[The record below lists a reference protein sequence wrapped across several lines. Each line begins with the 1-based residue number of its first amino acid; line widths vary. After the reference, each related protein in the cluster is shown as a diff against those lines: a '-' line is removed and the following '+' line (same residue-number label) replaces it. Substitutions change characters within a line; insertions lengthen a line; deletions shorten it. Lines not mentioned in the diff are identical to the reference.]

1 MYIKWI
7 GSVLIVVGCGGFGLT
22 MSGYFR
28 KERQLLQS
36 MIFALNFLECQ
47 LQYQLTPLPDL
58 CRQAGRAS
66 GGLLGEVF
74 LNFSRE
80 LDWQN
85 APDTGSCMN
94 EAIRRSRNI
103 PGSVRVLLHRMGTSL
118 GRFDLSGQLQ
128 EFEQLRKQCELE
140 LLQLTER
147 LEPRVKTCR
156 TLGICAGAAAAI
168 LLI

>member
-1 MYIKWI
+1 
-7 GSVLIVVGCGGFGLT
+7 VGCGGFGLS

-36 MIFALNFLECQ
+36 MISMLSFLECQ
-47 LQYQLTPLPDL
+47 LQYQLTPLPEL

-66 GGLLGEVF
+66 GGILEEIF

-85 APDTGSCMN
+85 APDTDSCMN
-94 EAIRRSRNI
+94 EAIRRSRNV
-103 PGSVRVLLHRMGTSL
+103 PARVRELLRRMGRSL
-118 GRFDLSGQLQ
+118 GRFDLPGQLQ
-128 EFEQLRKQCELE
+128 EFDQLRKQCELE
-140 LLQLTER
+140 LRQISET

-156 TLGICAGAAAAI
+156 TLSLCVGAAAAI